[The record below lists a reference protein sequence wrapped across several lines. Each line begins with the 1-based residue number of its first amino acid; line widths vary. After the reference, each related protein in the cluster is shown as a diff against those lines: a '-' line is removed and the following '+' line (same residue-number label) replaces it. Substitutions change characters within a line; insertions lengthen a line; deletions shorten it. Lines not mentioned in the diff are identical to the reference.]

1 MYKAPPLHPYTFIG
15 ILFFG
20 LTVTTIGQ
28 DGFAT
33 YNHPELEWKTFET
46 EHFEIHYHRG
56 AEWTA
61 QRSAEIAETVYGP
74 ITSFYNFEPD
84 AKTDLIIKDIGDIS
98 NGAAYYY
105 DNKIEI
111 WATPLD
117 YPLRGNHH
125 WLLDVISH
133 EFAHIVSLAKTM
145 KFTRSVPGFYF
156 QVLDYEDEKRDDVI
170 YGYPRVITSYPI
182 PGVVI
187 PMWLAEGMAQYMWP
201 GTSND
206 FWDSHRDM
214 LMRDRVL
221 NNNVLSFS
229 EMASFG
235 KRGIGNESTYNQ
247 GYAFVNYLAEHFS
260 PQILPDLAAEL
271 SRPVQYSIDRAM
283 KNVTGI
289 RGEELHREWVNQLEK
304 QYFGLTE
311 DIRAHEVK
319 GEIIV
324 AEATTQYYPE
334 WSNDSLIY
342 FLSNKGHDYFM
353 QTALLQLNMKNG
365 KMKEIQPLV
374 LSRTSISPD
383 GRYLFYS
390 KASKPDKHGSVY
402 YDIYRF
408 DLKTKKE
415 RQMTRFARSYNPAIS
430 PDGKQ
435 LVYVSGRDGTS
446 NLYLQQATF
455 GQPVVK
461 KITDYNNGEEIFAAH
476 WSPDGEQ
483 LAFDFLTA
491 HGRDLAVYHLTEDR
505 IEYLHTEAHDTRNP
519 YYSPDGKWLYYASD
533 QSGIFNIYRR
543 SLETGTTEL
552 ITNVPGGAFMPTVN
566 TKGELLYALF
576 ENSAFKI
583 AKITEP
589 AALDPSL
596 SRYIDYAEIVPGV
609 MEFTLDSLPPA
620 TDYRQKFSKT
630 FFMPKLMVD
639 YGKVK
644 PGFYFY
650 SSEILNKFNIFGSAA
665 VNRIWDRD
673 LFILLEYHQWYPTLF
688 VEFYNIT
695 RSIFNQKAMISSAYE
710 ASFDYKFDLIE
721 FVTGISVPWD
731 GFNKFRF
738 DISLSKYRA
747 VSDTKI
753 PEVNLYQNGFTYDYY
768 RGMNFKLNWQYK
780 FVRRTVNSETNPDNG
795 VVLNTNIW
803 RNYDKFIRDFE
814 VNSAYGT
821 FGVAF
826 RKNYYW
832 LIDHE
837 GEWYHKYPFMNK
849 LVGTLGWR
857 IGTISKP
864 DVDSFFNFFAGGMP
878 GLKGYP
884 FYSIEGRNLLIADY
898 TWRIPLFV
906 EKDIQILSFNLQ
918 NAFLATYIEAGNA
931 WSAVEDYPR
940 LDWPDF
946 TLNGRD
952 VIQKLTADFKRD
964 IGIQLRLSGFSFYA
978 YPTAISLDFVYG
990 FDEFTIADSDGNPH
1004 IYGNE
1009 WRSYL
1014 TILFGL

>member
-1 MYKAPPLHPYTFIG
+1 MNRLLFLQLRYLVSLF
-15 ILFFG
+15 LFFN
-20 LTVTTIGQ
+20 IFSSAFGQ

-46 EHFEIHYHRG
+46 EHFEVHYHQG

-61 QRSAEIAETVYGP
+61 QRSAEIAESVYGP
-74 ITSFYNFEPD
+74 ITSFYDYEPD
-84 AKTDLIIKDIGDIS
+84 EKTDLIIKDIGDIS

-133 EFAHIVSLAKTM
+133 EFSHIVSLAKTM
-145 KFTRSVPGFYF
+145 KFTRSVPGLYF

-221 NNNVLSFS
+221 NGNVLSFAQ
-229 EMASFG
+229 MASFG

-247 GYAFVNYLAEHFS
+247 GYAFVRYLADRFG
-260 PQILPDLAAEL
+260 PQVISDLAAEL
-271 SRPVQYSIDRAM
+271 SRPVQYSIDKAM
-283 KNVTGI
+283 ENVTGI
-289 RGEELHREWVNQLEK
+289 RGKQLYTEWVHQLES
-304 QYFGLTE
+304 QYHGLTE
-311 DIRAHEVK
+311 TIRAHEVK

-324 AEATTQYYPE
+324 GEATTQYYPE

-353 QTALLQLNMKNG
+353 QTTLLQLNTATG
-365 KMKEIQPLV
+365 KTKEIEPFV
-374 LSRTSISPD
+374 LSRACVAPD
-383 GRYLFYS
+383 GRHLFYS

-402 YDIYRF
+402 YDIYRY
-408 DLKTKKE
+408 DLKGKKE
-415 RQMTRFARSYNPAIS
+415 QPLTRFARAYNPAIS
-430 PDGKQ
+430 PDGDM
-435 LVYVSGRDGTS
+435 LAYVSGQDGTS
-446 NLYLQQATF
+446 NLYLQQASF

-461 KITDYNNGEEIFAAH
+461 KITDYNNGEEIFTAH

-491 HGRDLAVYHLTEDR
+491 HGRDLAIYHLAEDR
-505 IEYLHTEAHDTRNP
+505 IEYLNTAAHDTRNP

-533 QSGIFNIYRR
+533 QTGIFNIYRR
-543 SLETGTTEL
+543 SRATGETEL
-552 ITNVPGGAFMPTVN
+552 ITNVAGGAFMPTMN
-566 TKGELLYALF
+566 AGGELLYALF
-576 ENSAFKI
+576 ENSSFKI
-583 AKITEP
+583 AKIAKPTAIDP
-589 AALDPSL
+589 AVSQ
-596 SRYIDYAEIVPGV
+596 YIDYSDRIPGI
-609 MEFTLDSLPPA
+609 MEFALDSLPPA
-620 TDYRQKFSKT
+620 TDYKQQFSKM

-650 SSEILNKFNIFGSAA
+650 SSEILEKFNIFGSAA
-665 VNRIWDRD
+665 VNTIWDRD
-673 LFILLEYHQWYPTLF
+673 LFVLLEYHQWYPTLF

-695 RSIFNQKAMISSAYE
+695 RSIFNQKAMISAYD

-721 FVTGISVPWD
+721 FVTGISAPLD

-738 DISLSKYRA
+738 DILLSKYRA

-753 PEVNLYQNGFTYDYY
+753 PEVGLYQNGFTYDYY
-768 RGMNFKLNWQYK
+768 RGMNFKLNWQFK
-780 FVRRTVNSETNPDNG
+780 FMRRTVNSETNPDNG
-795 VVLNTNIW
+795 VVLNTNIG
-803 RNYDKFIRDFE
+803 RNYDKFIQDFE

-837 GEWYHKYPFMNK
+837 GEWYHKYPLVPK

-864 DVDSFFNFFAGGMP
+864 DIDSFLNFFAGGMP

-884 FYSIEGRNLLIADY
+884 FYSIEGRNILIADY

-906 EKDIQILSFNLQ
+906 EKDIQILPFNLQ

-940 LDWPDF
+940 LDWSDF

-952 VIQKLTADFKRD
+952 VIQKLAADFKRD

-990 FDEFTIADSDGNPH
+990 FDEFTITDSDGNPLT
-1004 IYGNE
+1004 YGKE